1 VRLDHDRVDRPD
13 ETVIDPPQ
21 LFSSIILARCI
32 IKTLALVAVWHPG
45 RGLRVRKVYS
55 EEYDL
60 HIYHMAESSQILPT
74 FEIIIVGVLKLRS
87 QFNTFSV
94 NVTSLC

>member
-1 VRLDHDRVDRPD
+1 MRLDHDRVDRPD

-45 RGLRVRKVYS
+45 GGLRVRKVYS

-60 HIYHMAESSQILPT
+60 AYLSYGRELSDLAHI
-74 FEIIIVGVLKLRS
+74 
-87 QFNTFSV
+87 
-94 NVTSLC
+94 